1 MSARVYT
8 VPPSVAFLPAL
19 ARAILNGDLP
29 SAAGAPP
36 DPLTL
41 PDITLCLPTRR
52 AVRAA
57 QDAFLAASGARAL
70 LMPRIRPISDGE
82 DDLTLLTRLAS
93 PPAFGAAMLES
104 PKPTPPLERT
114 LILMQLI
121 QMWREKLGET
131 EDTTITNTAAQA
143 AGLAIELASLMD
155 EIDREGVA
163 FEKIQDLVPDTYSQH
178 WQKTVD
184 FLKVVEQFKARGLT
198 SDVELRNALIR
209 GEAERLATHPPKSP
223 YIIAGVTGSIPAT
236 VALMRSVLALPTGAI
251 VLPALDLD
259 SDDDSWDAIAPS
271 GTERPPHP
279 EHPQFGLKRLLDQLG
294 VARRDVRML
303 PGAAASATT
312 AKRNAFIRE
321 AMRPSAT
328 TARWHAYTSS
338 ADRDDIKTAL
348 TGVSLIEAPSAQDEA
363 EAVSL
368 ILREAVETPGR
379 TAALVSPDR
388 LLARRVAIRLQAWG
402 IRVDDSAGRPF
413 AKTVPGTFL
422 NLVAGAVVSDFA
434 PADVMALLKHPLC
447 RLRMKAFDVRRFGRA
462 LEIAAFRAPYLGRGT
477 DGIAAALRKSDS
489 DRLEK
494 RRRHR
499 AAERLW
505 DEDLAGAADLVA
517 RLTEAFAPLTAIYA
531 KPGRHAL
538 AAFADA
544 HSATAERLAELDSD
558 DPSWQSGINPLWQ
571 GDAGAAAS
579 TFFLELK
586 DPELPEIE
594 ILAAD
599 YADLY
604 QSLLARENV
613 REHTAVHPRVTI
625 WGASEAR
632 LQQPDV
638 LVLGSLNEGTWPKAA
653 ETGAWLNRPM
663 RQALGLPSP
672 EEETGRAAHDFISL
686 LGADRVI
693 LTRAQKVNGVP
704 TVPSRWV
711 MRMNALLDGFDLR
724 SALTPDAPWLAWA
737 RARDAID
744 DDKRI
749 RISQPAPAP
758 PVNVRPRRMSVTRVE
773 EWITNPYAV
782 YARHVLQLEPLPPL
796 GTSPDQS
803 VRGALVHDVLSRFA
817 TLHPAALPKDLRKA
831 LDDIAIA
838 LLSELTGHPRVAAFW
853 MPRLQ
858 RFLDWFA
865 ETEPERRASVAS
877 VAAEISGILI
887 LDAPAGAFTLTA
899 RADRIDDRDTGLV
912 ITDYKTGA
920 IPKEKHVLNGRAPQL
935 PLEAAIAVNG
945 AGFPNLTGR
954 SVHSLRYI
962 RASGGEPPGEEKV
975 IKTQDVAAL
984 AAASLQGLSALV
996 ALYDEPSTP
1005 YRAIRRPG
1013 FRYDY
1018 DDYAHLARV
1027 AEWSAHAEDDE
1038 DIA

>member
-8 VPPSVAFLPAL
+8 VPPGVAFLPAL

-29 SAAGAPP
+29 LPSGARP

-178 WQKTVD
+178 WPKTVD
-184 FLKVVEQFKARGLT
+184 FLKVVEQFKSRGLT

-209 GEAERLATHPPKSP
+209 GEAERLAQHPPKSP

-259 SDDDSWDAIAPS
+259 SDDESWDAIAPS
-271 GTERPPHP
+271 GAERPQHP

-303 PGAAASATT
+303 PGAVASTTT

-328 TARWHAYTSS
+328 TERWHAYTSS
-338 ADRDDIKTAL
+338 ANPDKIKTAL
-348 TGVSLIEAPSAQDEA
+348 TGVSLIEAPSAHDEA

-413 AKTVPGTFL
+413 SKTVPGTFL

-462 LEIAAFRAPYLGRGT
+462 LEIAAFRTPYLGRGT

-494 RRRHR
+494 KRRHR
-499 AAERLW
+499 AAE
-505 DEDLAGAADLVA
+505 
-517 RLTEAFAPLTAIYA
+517 
-531 KPGRHAL
+531 
-538 AAFADA
+538 
-544 HSATAERLAELDSD
+544 
-558 DPSWQSGINPLWQ
+558 
-571 GDAGAAAS
+571 
-579 TFFLELK
+579 
-586 DPELPEIE
+586 
-594 ILAAD
+594 
-599 YADLY
+599 
-604 QSLLARENV
+604 
-613 REHTAVHPRVTI
+613 
-625 WGASEAR
+625 
-632 LQQPDV
+632 
-638 LVLGSLNEGTWPKAA
+638 
-653 ETGAWLNRPM
+653 
-663 RQALGLPSP
+663 
-672 EEETGRAAHDFISL
+672 
-686 LGADRVI
+686 
-693 LTRAQKVNGVP
+693 
-704 TVPSRWV
+704 
-711 MRMNALLDGFDLR
+711 
-724 SALTPDAPWLAWA
+724 
-737 RARDAID
+737 
-744 DDKRI
+744 
-749 RISQPAPAP
+749 
-758 PVNVRPRRMSVTRVE
+758 
-773 EWITNPYAV
+773 
-782 YARHVLQLEPLPPL
+782 
-796 GTSPDQS
+796 
-803 VRGALVHDVLSRFA
+803 
-817 TLHPAALPKDLRKA
+817 
-831 LDDIAIA
+831 
-838 LLSELTGHPRVAAFW
+838 
-853 MPRLQ
+853 
-858 RFLDWFA
+858 
-865 ETEPERRASVAS
+865 
-877 VAAEISGILI
+877 
-887 LDAPAGAFTLTA
+887 
-899 RADRIDDRDTGLV
+899 
-912 ITDYKTGA
+912 
-920 IPKEKHVLNGRAPQL
+920 
-935 PLEAAIAVNG
+935 
-945 AGFPNLTGR
+945 
-954 SVHSLRYI
+954 
-962 RASGGEPPGEEKV
+962 
-975 IKTQDVAAL
+975 
-984 AAASLQGLSALV
+984 
-996 ALYDEPSTP
+996 
-1005 YRAIRRPG
+1005 
-1013 FRYDY
+1013 
-1018 DDYAHLARV
+1018 
-1027 AEWSAHAEDDE
+1027 
-1038 DIA
+1038 